1 MRQLEELT
9 PEFIEELERDPRYAA
24 GYLLIWMQDRSRYIW
39 SAGWL
44 GDLEHAL
51 AEHDWTK
58 SDYMT
63 LQTLAGGT
71 WVWADVN
78 ELWMKFVPGPPIMPR
93 RMEDR
98 ER

>member
-24 GYLLIWMQDRSRYIW
+24 GYLLIWMQDRSEHIW

-44 GDLEHAL
+44 CDLEHAL
-51 AEHDWTK
+51 AEEDSTK
-58 SDYMT
+58 GDYIA
-63 LQTLAGGT
+63 LQVLAGGT
-71 WVWADVN
+71 WVFDDCN
-78 ELWMKFVPGPPIMPR
+78 ELYRRFVPGPPIMPR